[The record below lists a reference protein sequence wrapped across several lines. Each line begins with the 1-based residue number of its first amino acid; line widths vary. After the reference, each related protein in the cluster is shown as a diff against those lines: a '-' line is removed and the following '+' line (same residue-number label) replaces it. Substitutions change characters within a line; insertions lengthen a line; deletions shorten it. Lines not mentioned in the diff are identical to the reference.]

1 MLSSLGFIGVIFGSI
16 LLYYI
21 IREGVEDGVLRA
33 LEKHEKSKSE
43 QKSIVED

>member
-1 MLSSLGFIGVIFGSI
+1 MFSSLGFIGIIFGSI

-33 LEKHEKSKSE
+33 LEKHEALKNK
-43 QKSIVED
+43 KHNIIED